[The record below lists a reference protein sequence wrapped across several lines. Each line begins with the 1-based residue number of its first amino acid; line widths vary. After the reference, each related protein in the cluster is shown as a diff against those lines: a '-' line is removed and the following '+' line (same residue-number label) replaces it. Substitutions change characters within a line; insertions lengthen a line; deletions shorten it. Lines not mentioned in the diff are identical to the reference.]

1 MIFVVSAITAAVITP
16 RIVGCRVAAT
26 ARGVRCG
33 PAAGEYITRWVV
45 ALGYRTCGTASRQP
59 PPQSGAASSVA
70 AFVIRGCCC
79 AAWEL
84 PAASGRKQVN
94 EQAQDMPRP
103 VPTDPIWIPRGE
115 QIGKVT
121 GVRSAH
127 RQHPAQ
133 KGCVTR
139 RAAAQLSAHHGK
151 APADLQ
157 FWASWDASVE
167 MRRCGCFLAGNC
179 ADFHQLTLEL
189 TSRAWSPATLQGLAA
204 ASLFVDRRPLQRRQ
218 Y

>member
-45 ALGYRTCGTASRQP
+45 ALGYRTCGTASRP
-59 PPQSGAASSVA
+59 PPRSGAASSVA
-70 AFVIRGCCC
+70 AFVIDSCC
-79 AAWEL
+79 AAWEP
-84 PAASGRKQVN
+84 PAASGGEQSEVN

-103 VPTDPIWIPRGE
+103 VPTDPIWSPRGE
-115 QIGKVT
+115 QSGNVA

-133 KGCVTR
+133 EGCVAR
-139 RAAAQLSAHHGK
+139 RAAAQLGAHHGS
-151 APADLQ
+151 AP
-157 FWASWDASVE
+157 
-167 MRRCGCFLAGNC
+167 
-179 ADFHQLTLEL
+179 
-189 TSRAWSPATLQGLAA
+189 
-204 ASLFVDRRPLQRRQ
+204 DRRPSVLQTSRGKDALRVLSRSSGRRL
-218 Y
+218 